1 MKGYAEAG
9 PVAKWP
15 VQQSFPTIANASR
28 NFSSGEQ
35 ETKLYDPRR

>member
-9 PVAKWP
+9 PSAKRP
-15 VQQSFPTIANASR
+15 IPQSFPTIANANH

-35 ETKLYDPRR
+35 ETKLYDRR